1 MKYIIISTSLLLIT
15 ATSCSTSTI
24 PGPQGLAG
32 PRGEKGEVG
41 SKGEKGEVGSKGEK
55 GEKGQGFDKKRLTE
69 IDKIITEY
77 KQSHDEFIVGAT
89 SYSFGFAPKVTGFV
103 YLTNKGKI
111 FKLESKNPNTLGEE
125 IEFLTQISQ
134 SNTFTSISKTASGED
149 VKQYFTST
157 TLAGD
162 IYSSENLKDWKKLT
176 GNLFNK

>member
-1 MKYIIISTSLLLIT
+1 MKYIIITTSLLLIT

-41 SKGEKGEVGSKGEK
+41 SKGEKGEK
-55 GEKGQGFDKKRLTE
+55 GEKGQGFDKKRLIE

-77 KQSHDEFIVGAT
+77 KQSHDEFVVGAT

-111 FKLESKNPNTLGEE
+111 FKLESKK
-125 IEFLTQISQ
+125 
-134 SNTFTSISKTASGED
+134 SK
-149 VKQYFTST
+149 
-157 TLAGD
+157 
-162 IYSSENLKDWKKLT
+162 YSWARN
-176 GNLFNK
+176 

>member
-1 MKYIIISTSLLLIT
+1 MKYIIITTSLLLIT

-41 SKGEKGEVGSKGEK
+41 SKGEKGEK
-55 GEKGQGFDKKRLTE
+55 GEKGQGFDKKRLIE

-77 KQSHDEFIVGAT
+77 KQSHDEFVVGAT

-111 FKLESKNPNTLGEE
+111 FKLESKNPNTLGQE

-134 SNTFTSISKTASGED
+134 SNIFTSISKTASGED

-176 GNLFNK
+176 GNLLNK